1 MRFRVEVSL
10 AGRVFTFI
18 LVVLTASIL
27 INGGGASATEDGMSI
42 GNVDLLLAPT
52 LNFEPVRLFTSGSP
66 RLRMVALTFDDTPN
80 PFYTEELLRIL
91 REHDVKATFFC
102 MGNKSQLYPD
112 LLIEVL
118 RDGHDIGNH
127 SYSHPKLDSLPDD
140 DWEEEILYTN
150 RIIKRVL
157 GYECRLF
164 RPPHGRTT
172 DEITDFVYAH
182 GMTTCWWT
190 VNTGDYLEP
199 TVDSMVQ
206 KVMNNVGPGGI
217 VLMHDGTDVT
227 LEALPVII
235 DRLLAEGYEFVTMS
249 EMIGGRIVF

>member
-1 MRFRVEVSL
+1 M
-10 AGRVFTFI
+10 G
-18 LVVLTASIL
+18 
-27 INGGGASATEDGMSI
+27 I
-42 GNVDLLLAPT
+42 GNIDLLLAPT
-52 LNFEPVRLFTSGSP
+52 LNFQPVRLFASGNP
-66 RLRMVALTFDDTPN
+66 QIRMVALTFDDTPN

-91 REHDVKATFFC
+91 REHGVKATFFC
-102 MGNKSQLYPD
+102 LGNKSQLYPD

-127 SYSHPKLDSLPDD
+127 TYSHPKLDGLPRD
-140 DWEEEILYTN
+140 DWEEEILYTS

-164 RPPHGRTT
+164 RPPHGRMT

-199 TVDSMVQ
+199 SVDSVIK
-206 KVMNNVGPGGI
+206 KVVNNVGPGGI

-235 DRLLAEGYEFVTMS
+235 DKLSADGYEFVTMS
-249 EMIGGRIVF
+249 EMIVGGIVF